1 MNELNLIC
9 KNNLVYADSR
19 DVAELVGKQHSHL
32 CRDIAGYIEVL
43 GKNPKMDSSKFFIK
57 SSYQQAGNGKEV
69 TCYLLTKKGCDMVAN
84 KMTGE
89 KGILF
94 TATYIEKFY
103 EMEQQL
109 RVAAPVDDLKEK
121 RLVVMHRNAKVR
133 EANIWLKLAQGGNE
147 NFKQICRT
155 YAANLLAE
163 REIVALPEV
172 DRKTYTATE
181 IGKILGISA
190 NKVGRLT
197 TAHKLKTAEYGGWY
211 HDKSRYS
218 NKEIETFR
226 YHENVIDKLKEI
238 LKNNKK
244 GAKITND
251 DIIYAQENLPDGIDS
266 IIIERIDCDEEDA

>member
-94 TATYIEKFY
+94 TATYVEKFY

-133 EANIWLKLAQGGNE
+133 EANIWLKLAQEGNE
-147 NFKQICRT
+147 TFRQVCRT
-155 YAANLLAE
+155 YAANVLAE
-163 REIVALPEV
+163 KEIVSLPQLKE
-172 DRKTYTATE
+172 KTYSATE

-190 NKVGRLT
+190 NTVGKI
-197 TAHKLKTAEYGGWY
+197 ANANGLKTAEYGEY
-211 HDKSRYS
+211 FHDKSRYS
-218 NKEIETFR
+218 NKEVESFR
-226 YHENVIDKLKEI
+226 YYENAIDAFQKIIKMNEDI
-238 LKNNKK
+238 KTAVKAGK
-244 GAKITND
+244 GGD
-251 DIIYAQENLPDGIDS
+251 DHVA
-266 IIIERIDCDEEDA
+266 

>member
-1 MNELNLIC
+1 M
-9 KNNLVYADSR
+9 NNLVKIENNQS
-19 DVAELVGKQHSHL
+19 VVSS
-32 CRDIAGYIEVL
+32 RDIAGHFEKAHGDVL
-43 GKNPKMDSSKFFIK
+43 K
-57 SSYQQAGNGKEV
+57 SINNLVRQNS
-69 TCYLLTKKGCDMVAN
+69 LTKNM
-84 KMTGE
+84 
-89 KGILF
+89 F
-94 TATYIEKFY
+94 IEKSREYRGQNFRY
-103 EMEQQL
+103 YLMNRDGFSLLVMGFTGAKALEWKIKYIQAFNDMEQQL
-109 RVAAPVDDLKEK
+109 REKVVKPADDLKEK

-197 TAHKLKTAEYGGWY
+197 TAHNLKTAEYGGWY

-251 DIIYAQENLPDGIDS
+251 DIIYAQENLPEGIDS